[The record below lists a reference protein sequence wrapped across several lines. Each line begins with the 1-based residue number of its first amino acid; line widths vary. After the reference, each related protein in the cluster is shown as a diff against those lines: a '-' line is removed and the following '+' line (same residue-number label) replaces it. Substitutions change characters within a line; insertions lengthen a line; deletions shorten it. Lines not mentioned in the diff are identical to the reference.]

1 MVRKCFKRTPFL
13 ADNVKGVVPKMYN
26 HVIFFRCVIRV
37 YIDIYTHCVCI
48 CFSYVYISED
58 TAEKFPAHKN
68 ILMCASPVF
77 FTMFT
82 SNFVESSSSVVKID
96 DTEPAVFS
104 KMLK

>member
-1 MVRKCFKRTPFL
+1 
-13 ADNVKGVVPKMYN
+13 MYAN
-26 HVIFFRCVIRV
+26 CL
-37 YIDIYTHCVCI
+37 YT
-48 CFSYVYISED
+48 YVSED
-58 TAEKFPAHKN
+58 NAEKFPAHKN